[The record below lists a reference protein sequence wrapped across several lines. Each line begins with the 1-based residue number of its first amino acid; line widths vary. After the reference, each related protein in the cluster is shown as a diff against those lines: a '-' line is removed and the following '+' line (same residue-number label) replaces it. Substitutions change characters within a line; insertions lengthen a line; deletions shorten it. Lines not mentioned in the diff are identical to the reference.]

1 MRSSAVDEDGADA
14 AFAGAGD
21 THLYVDNTGLLEH
34 VKEVWASLWNP
45 RALLYRQTKGLSLS
59 NLNQAVVIQMMAPSE
74 VSGVAF
80 TQDPVSGNTARL
92 IVNAAFGLG
101 EGIVSG
107 RVAPDQYVV
116 SKKLGREILPA
127 MISDKKLAIVRD
139 VSGKGVAEKRMVP
152 ERRRARSLSPKQLE
166 LLNTVA
172 VALERHFGYA
182 LDLEWGFVGDKLY
195 ILQSRPVTKNAEAS
209 APVAAAKPKAKK
221 LLFVCTGNTCR
232 SAMAEYLAK
241 GMVSEGFETS
251 SRGLSAYPGQAM
263 PGPALEALQ
272 GYGIDAQGHQAQG
285 LTRQDIEGADVIL
298 GMTGG
303 HVVQILERYPQARGK
318 VHTLNGYAETGGGDI
333 GDPYGSDL
341 ATYKETA
348 ARLEEALGKILKT
361 APAPAASASPR

>member
-1 MRSSAVDEDGADA
+1 MSFYRRRLLAAVLVSAWAASAQAVDINVPKGE
-14 AFAGAGD
+14 GAGHGHAGQAG
-21 THLYVDNTGLLEH
+21 TIKTAPGSNFSTGG
-34 VKEVWASLWNP
+34 
-45 RALLYRQTKGLSLS
+45 QLSLD
-59 NLNQAVVIQMMAPSE
+59 LR
-74 VSGVAF
+74 G
-80 TQDPVSGNTARL
+80 
-92 IVNAAFGLG
+92 
-101 EGIVSG
+101 GI
-107 RVAPDQYVV
+107 
-116 SKKLGREILPA
+116 
-127 MISDKKLAIVRD
+127 
-139 VSGKGVAEKRMVP
+139 
-152 ERRRARSLSPKQLE
+152 SPLQ
-166 LLNTVA
+166 
-172 VALERHFGYA
+172 G
-182 LDLEWGFVGDKLY
+182 WG
-195 ILQSRPVTKNAEAS
+195 
-209 APVAAAKPKAKK
+209 
-221 LLFVCTGNTCR
+221 R